1 MPPSLSPAAIV
12 DLRRQIAALDAPR
25 RAGGAVPFG
34 LEAIDGRLA
43 DRGLAAGGLHEVAA
57 AAPALAEQAAA
68 TLFVAGL
75 AARMSPRPVLWAV
88 TRFDLYA
95 PGLEQ
100 AGLDPDRLLFAE
112 TRDDRELLAVMED
125 ALGHGGLG
133 AVVGEPRR
141 IDMTASRRLQL
152 AAAEA
157 GIPALVLR
165 QWRKRDM
172 CPLAE
177 PSAATTRWRI
187 GCAASAP
194 LGVPG
199 VGRPRWSVE
208 LVRQRGGHPFTFV
221 LEGCDAQGRLGVPA
235 AAGDRAAGAE
245 RHARAA

>member
-1 MPPSLSPAAIV
+1 MPSSNLSPSII
-12 DLRRQIAALDAPR
+12 DLRRQVAALDAPR
-25 RAGGAVPFG
+25 RAGGILPFG
-34 LEAIDGRLA
+34 VEAIDSRLA
-43 DRGLAAGGLHEVAA
+43 DRGLASGGLHETAA
-57 AAPALAEQAAA
+57 TAPALAEQAAA
-68 TLFVAGL
+68 TLFVAGI
-75 AARMSPRPVLWAV
+75 AARTSAPVLWAV

-112 TRDDRELLAVMED
+112 ARDDRELLAVMED
-125 ALGHGGLG
+125 ALSHGGLG
-133 AVVGEPRR
+133 AVIGEARR

-152 AAAEA
+152 AAADA
-157 GIPALVLR
+157 RLPALLLR
-165 QWRKRDM
+165 GWRKRDA

-208 LVRQRGGHPFTFV
+208 LVRQRGGHPFTLV

-245 RHARAA
+245 RPARAA